1 MKIIKNGTP
10 RDVSLFCK
18 MIIITII
25 IAIEMDKKVKLSL
38 NKTMVSRLQNNEQNS
53 IWGGTAP
60 ATWWILRKPRLSIN
74 L

>member
-1 MKIIKNGTP
+1 
-10 RDVSLFCK
+10 
-18 MIIITII
+18 
-25 IAIEMDKKVKLSL
+25 MDKKVKLSL

-53 IWGGTAP
+53 IWGETAP

>member
-1 MKIIKNGTP
+1 
-10 RDVSLFCK
+10 
-18 MIIITII
+18 
-25 IAIEMDKKVKLSL
+25 MDKKVKLSL
-38 NKTMVSRLQNNEQNS
+38 NKTMASRLQNNEQNS

>member
-1 MKIIKNGTP
+1 
-10 RDVSLFCK
+10 
-18 MIIITII
+18 
-25 IAIEMDKKVKLSL
+25 MDKKVKLSLNKTMVSRL

>member
-1 MKIIKNGTP
+1 MN
-10 RDVSLFCK
+10 
-18 MIIITII
+18 
-25 IAIEMDKKVKLSL
+25 KKVKLSL

-53 IWGGTAP
+53 IWGETAP